1 MTLRHSPQHRAKG
14 NTQMVFSKVG
24 SRPLRRLSSD
34 RSGGVAVLVGFVM
47 IGVVGMGAFAI
58 DVSSAVSAHARLR
71 QAADTAALMAV
82 RQAAIDTS
90 INAGAST
97 AGAVAAG
104 KQHFLTQSGAI
115 PKVAASVA
123 DVTVNRSG
131 LTITAT
137 VRFNAT
143 YQTQISGALGALSR
157 DFSNMATI
165 PLGGSV
171 GAQQTVGA
179 YSDIQVLV
187 DTSNSMTITATAQD
201 ASKLQSLYTQYPLY
215 ERIWEPGQNTWR
227 SVWQSN
233 CTVACH
239 AILKLDVYNQSNPP
253 AYDPGTNWV
262 ILGSAS
268 NALVPPPIPSTTVA
282 RQDIDPYAMAQYY
295 GVSMRIDLLRSA
307 VKTMAQAVSST
318 PDPTKYRFG
327 LYTFD
332 LSVAQRYAL
341 GVASNSLASIS
352 AIQVTPVKYNSP
364 SSINTTP
371 AQTTV
376 GNSIRASTSVGSP
389 PGFTDYVAA
398 AGDGSA
404 QSVAKKSVII
414 ITDGVEDYNIGTSRQ
429 TDTFQSSACDG
440 LKSPVSQGGKGAT
453 VFVLHA
459 ASPDNFIDANG
470 PNPAAFNAS
479 AAAMKACASSDSY
492 YFLAS
497 SPADIATATQTIIS
511 LALSKS
517 TVLTIA
523 TSNPVPHP

>member
-1 MTLRHSPQHRAKG
+1 MVSSKTRSRFHRCLHSDQ
-14 NTQMVFSKVG
+14 
-24 SRPLRRLSSD
+24 
-34 RSGGVAVLVGFVM
+34 SGGVAVLTGFVM
-47 IGVVGMGAFAI
+47 VGVLGVAAVAI

-82 RQAAIDTS
+82 RQAAIDLST
-90 INAGAST
+90 NPNAST
-97 AGAVAAG
+97 AGAIAAG

-123 DVTVNRSG
+123 DVTVVRSG
-131 LTITAT
+131 LTITST
-137 VRFNAT
+137 VTFAAA
-143 YQTQISGALGALSR
+143 YQTQIAGAIAAVSPNFGS
-157 DFSNMATI
+157 MATV
-165 PLGGSV
+165 PLGGKV
-171 GAQQTVGA
+171 AAQQTVGA

-187 DTSNSMTITATAQD
+187 DTSNSMTITSTPLD
-201 ASKLQSLYTQYPLY
+201 ALKLQSLYTQYPLY
-215 ERIWEPGQNTWR
+215 ERIWEPGQNTWK

-239 AILKLDVYNQSNPP
+239 AILKLDVYTQNNPP
-253 AYDPGTNWV
+253 AYDPNTNWV

-268 NALVPPPIPSTTVA
+268 SALVPPPIPSTTIA

-307 VKTMAQAVSST
+307 VKTMAQAVSNT

-332 LSVAQRYAL
+332 LSVSQKYAL
-341 GVASNSLASIS
+341 GAASGSIAPIS
-352 AIQVTPVKYNSP
+352 AIQVTPVKYNS
-364 SSINTTP
+364 SNTINTTP

-376 GNSIRASTSVGSP
+376 GNSIRARASTGSP
-389 PGFTDYVAA
+389 LGFTDYVNA

-414 ITDGVEDYNIGTSRQ
+414 ITDGVEDYNIGASRQ

-440 LKSPVSQGGKGAT
+440 LKLPVAQGGKGAT

-459 ASPDNFIDANG
+459 AGPDNFIDANG
-470 PNPAAFNAS
+470 PNPAAFNAA
-479 AAAMKACASSDSY
+479 AAAMKACASNDGY

-497 SPADIATATQTIIS
+497 SPVDIATATQTIIS

-517 TVLTIA
+517 ALLTIA
-523 TSNPVPHP
+523 TSNP

>member
-1 MTLRHSPQHRAKG
+1 
-14 NTQMVFSKVG
+14 MVFSKVG

-233 CTVACH
+233 CTVA
-239 AILKLDVYNQSNPP
+239 
-253 AYDPGTNWV
+253 
-262 ILGSAS
+262 
-268 NALVPPPIPSTTVA
+268 
-282 RQDIDPYAMAQYY
+282 
-295 GVSMRIDLLRSA
+295 
-307 VKTMAQAVSST
+307 
-318 PDPTKYRFG
+318 
-327 LYTFD
+327 
-332 LSVAQRYAL
+332 
-341 GVASNSLASIS
+341 
-352 AIQVTPVKYNSP
+352 
-364 SSINTTP
+364 
-371 AQTTV
+371 
-376 GNSIRASTSVGSP
+376 
-389 PGFTDYVAA
+389 
-398 AGDGSA
+398 
-404 QSVAKKSVII
+404 
-414 ITDGVEDYNIGTSRQ
+414 
-429 TDTFQSSACDG
+429 
-440 LKSPVSQGGKGAT
+440 
-453 VFVLHA
+453 
-459 ASPDNFIDANG
+459 
-470 PNPAAFNAS
+470 
-479 AAAMKACASSDSY
+479 
-492 YFLAS
+492 
-497 SPADIATATQTIIS
+497 
-511 LALSKS
+511 
-517 TVLTIA
+517 
-523 TSNPVPHP
+523 